1 MHANGAPMNIND
13 SDPLYSLM
21 FNDNMNRQ
29 LPHPDPVLRTD
40 RTPDTL
46 YGSGTLCMQE
56 GQILSRL

>member
-1 MHANGAPMNIND
+1 MNIND

-29 LPHPDPVLRTD
+29 LPHPGQVLRMD
-40 RTPDTL
+40 HTPDTL